1 MMKDEDIIELYFER
15 NESALVE
22 TSDKYGSY
30 CRSIARRI
38 LNDEET
44 AKECLNDTLYHSWN
58 AIPPKRPNC
67 LKTFVG
73 KIARNVSLKRLE
85 KAQAVKRGGGE
96 AAIAIDELEECVA
109 DISVRDAEQIEED
122 MVIREVLDQFLAGLS
137 KQNRRV
143 FMRRYWYCSSVREIS
158 LAFGLTESNV
168 KTSLSRSR
176 GKLKEALEKAGVV
189 L

>member
-1 MMKDEDIIELYFER
+1 MKGLKPKSTERTGRIHDERRRYHRVILRAER
-15 NESALVE
+15 
-22 TSDKYGSY
+22 K
-30 CRSIARRI
+30 RARGDFRQI
-38 LNDEET
+38 RKLLPE
-44 AKECLNDTLYHSWN
+44 YHSWN

-122 MVIREVLDQFLAGLS
+122 MVIREVLDQFQAGLS

>member
-1 MMKDEDIIELYFER
+1 M
-15 NESALVE
+15 
-22 TSDKYGSY
+22 
-30 CRSIARRI
+30 
-38 LNDEET
+38 
-44 AKECLNDTLYHSWN
+44 
-58 AIPPKRPNC
+58 
-67 LKTFVG
+67 
-73 KIARNVSLKRLE
+73 E

-96 AAIAIDELEECVA
+96 AALAIDELEECVA
-109 DISVRDAEQIEED
+109 DISVRDAEQFEED